1 MHRVPDKWNCPGR
14 SWGGSRVI
22 LCNRTSRFQ
31 ASLPR
36 KMESAVSKWEI
47 PNKSKRILQEDWS
60 RRKVKLI
67 SQKYF
72 NLIVYLWSIF
82 KFVGTGCFVQVSKF
96 GKYYSHLPIE
106 LIPFLV
112 RGQHTPIHKRFLKN
126 TTNNIRLLSLTWIR
140 KGSCQSRT
148 LDLLLCKLYSY
159 WGIILLY
166 FFRYLRSIAYREFT
180 RLVHG

>member
-1 MHRVPDKWNCPGR
+1 MCRVPDNGNCPGR
-14 SWGGSRVI
+14 SWGGPRVM

-36 KMESAVSKWEI
+36 KMESAVGRWEI

-82 KFVGTGCFVQVSKF
+82 QFVQYQLEQAVLFKF
-96 GKYYSHLPIE
+96 QSLENITHICQQNNLFPFWFE
-106 LIPFLV
+106 ENIP
-112 RGQHTPIHKRFLKN
+112 
-126 TTNNIRLLSLTWIR
+126 
-140 KGSCQSRT
+140 
-148 LDLLLCKLYSY
+148 LYTRDFWKISP
-159 WGIILLY
+159 IILV
-166 FFRYLRSIAYREFT
+166 FFLSHELERDPASLELLICFFVNYILIGVLFYCNF
-180 RLVHG
+180 